1 MKIIGCMFMLLVAI
15 VLVILVAG
23 FKIVRALFGIKGNPF
38 IMFKTMKDVHRNVRN
53 MQEEIKRQTQEN
65 AQTGNFTNGQSGQSR
80 EHYHNETSQQR
91 TDTTSPGAQ
100 KIIPD
105 DEGEY
110 VSYEEIKE
118 K

>member
-1 MKIIGCMFMLLVAI
+1 MKLIGCLLMFFVAI
-15 VLVILVAG
+15 VLVVLVAG

-38 IMFKTMKDVHRNVRN
+38 IMFKTMKDVHQNVRN
-53 MQEEIKRQTQEN
+53 MQEEIKRQAQEN
-65 AQTGNFTNGQSGQSR
+65 AGNFANGESSRQSG
-80 EHYHNETSQQR
+80 EYYHNETSQQR